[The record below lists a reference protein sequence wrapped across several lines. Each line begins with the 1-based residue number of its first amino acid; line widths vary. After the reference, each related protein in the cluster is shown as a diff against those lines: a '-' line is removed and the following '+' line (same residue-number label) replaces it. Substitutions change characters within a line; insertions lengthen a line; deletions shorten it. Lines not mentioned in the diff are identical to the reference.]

1 MYIFFPDLNTYPALP
16 TPLPAK
22 EALGVS
28 SVEKQRLKSD
38 QPQLLPPLTHS
49 DVVTD
54 LAGST
59 ETTEPPTQG
68 QLTKN
73 EALSDL
79 RTFERA
85 LRDLQEKIIDSATNS
100 SADSNREHA
109 QKNLTY
115 LTSDGTT
122 RQRSSAL
129 ESGANTEFA
138 SETQK
143 SGKGSETPEHEANS
157 TSPNAPGGL
166 IRIKI
171 QIVPRSNGSTVQT
184 PLSRGKHVLHK

>member
-1 MYIFFPDLNTYPALP
+1 MYIFFPVLNTYPALP

-28 SVEKQRLKSD
+28 SFEKQRLKSD
-38 QPQLLPPLTHS
+38 QSQLLPPLTHS

-54 LAGST
+54 LA
-59 ETTEPPTQG
+59 EPPTQG
-68 QLTKN
+68 QLKKH
-73 EALSDL
+73 EALGDL

-85 LRDLQEKIIDSATNS
+85 LRDLQEMLIDSATNS
-100 SADSNREHA
+100 TADSNREHA

-143 SGKGSETPEHEANS
+143 SGKRSETPEHEANS
-157 TSPNAPGGL
+157 TSPNAPAGL

-184 PLSRGKHVLHK
+184 PLSRGKHALHK